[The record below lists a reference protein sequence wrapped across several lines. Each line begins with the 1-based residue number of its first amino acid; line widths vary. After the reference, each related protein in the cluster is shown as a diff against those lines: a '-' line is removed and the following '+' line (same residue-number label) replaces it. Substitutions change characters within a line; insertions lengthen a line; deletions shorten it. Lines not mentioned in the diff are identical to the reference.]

1 MVVHLRRVQSV
12 LKLGVPTGGLV
23 TSGGAW
29 RLLSEGKE
37 VWINM
42 EERSSAGIF
51 WWPGSIVGHILD
63 RSEDK
68 STEDNHLRFMEP
80 LISTLP

>member
-1 MVVHLRRVQSV
+1 MVVHLRCGRSV

-23 TSGGAW
+23 TSGGPW

-51 WWPGSIVGHILD
+51 WWPVSIVGHILD
-63 RSEDK
+63 RSEDLNLQR
-68 STEDNHLRFMEP
+68 T
-80 LISTLP
+80 TT